1 MRSTIILSSLAS
13 LAAAAPAAAP
23 SPAPSSSSCASQTAQ
38 PGGYGPKSTNPDTA
52 EAFLANQVYS
62 NAASSA
68 VTPPGYAQSFV
79 NLQAATTTSN
89 YLTYYDLQSYD
100 PSVCKA
106 KCDAVTGCTA
116 FNLYFER
123 DPSVLPDASA
133 CPNPSSFTNVKCSL
147 WGTALTSATA
157 TNSGQYRASFHVV
170 IAGSNGYNKLPPA
183 QPGFDGPTPL
193 TGAII
198 APDGS
203 TYIGVRFQAGST
215 LNTTFCA
222 SECAAT
228 TANDRSTPK
237 ADGTYMPCNFFNAWV
252 GVLGGVV
259 DGTHCAEYT
268 QPWGKPYDT
277 NYGQMRGNQVY
288 SVTQSYGYSL
298 NPQDSGK
305 VSATNA

>member
-13 LAAAAPAAAP
+13 LAVAAPAAAP
-23 SPAPSSSSCASQTAQ
+23 IVVSSGSSCASQPAQ
-38 PGGYGPKSTNPDTA
+38 PDGYGPKTTNPDTA
-52 EAFLANQVYS
+52 DAFLANDVYS
-62 NAASSA
+62 KAASSA
-68 VTPPGYAQSFV
+68 HTPPGFAQSFV

-123 DPSVLPDASA
+123 DPSVLPDASL
-133 CPNPSSFTNVKCSL
+133 CPNPPSFTNVKCSL
-147 WGTALTSATA
+147 WGTTITSATA

-183 QPGFDGPTPL
+183 QSGFDGPTPF
-193 TGAII
+193 TGAIV
-198 APDGS
+198 APDAS
-203 TYIGVRFQAGST
+203 TYIGVKFQAGTS

-222 SECAAT
+222 TECIAN
-228 TANDRSTPK
+228 TAYDRAHPNS
-237 ADGTYMPCNFFNAWV
+237 DGSYAPCNFFNAWV
-252 GVLGGVV
+252 GLLGGVA

-268 QPWGKPYDT
+268 KPWGKPYDT
-277 NYGQMRGNQVY
+277 NYGQVQGNQIY
-288 SVTQSYGYSL
+288 TVTQSFGYSL
-298 NPQDSGK
+298 DPQDSGK
-305 VSATNA
+305 LKVSEN